1 MYCPVIVGSDKT
13 TVSVA
18 TGHVEYHPFYISPGG
33 VHNTVWQ
40 AHHNAV
46 APTAFLAIP
55 KGIDTLSFISLTA
68 LNMCFQGIGSMTATL
83 RFENS
88 NVNFTMIQLPP
99 FSRHCD
105 QE

>member
-33 VHNTVWQ
+33 VHNTVRR
-40 AHHNAV
+40 AHRNAV

-55 KGIDTLSFISLTA
+55 KGIDTLLFVSSTV
-68 LNMCFQGIGSMTATL
+68 LNVCFQGIVSMTMTL
-83 RFENS
+83 HFANS
-88 NVNFTMIQLPP
+88 NVNYTMIRLPP
-99 FSRHCD
+99 SSRHCD